1 LASAALLIYTVSIW
15 KTGRITQMLVLIV
28 IANVSYILNQYFYY
42 RLQFDYIQ
50 FADERLLPPFT
61 PTDATINA
69 VLLHQ
74 RLWISFYCI
83 YLFTIFFVFW
93 TFSLTYFITSIR
105 FECMIKSTEF
115 DQTRL
120 NIIFVVVSIV

>member
-1 LASAALLIYTVSIW
+1 MASAALLIYTVSIW

>member
-1 LASAALLIYTVSIW
+1 MASAALLIYTVSIW

-61 PTDATINA
+61 PTDATIND